1 MDKDYEK
8 RINETKKKIQ
18 ELDSKIAM
26 RHIVSKLK
34 YNNFKKVQ
42 LAVSLSA
49 FALAIG
55 LSDAGMN
62 RLLNQNNE
70 SSVYS
75 TIDEKNNLNNADDE
89 VVVEYVKDSFS
100 KFSDYI
106 SDDMLAN
113 EKIEALNVSYYEP
126 VLTSYSN
133 YKETNKED
141 DYKLFKKSVSNYEDR
156 IMDYNTSLSF
166 DNSIY
171 KYAKYINGK
180 VCIPYKEIIDN
191 STLPEGYEV
200 YDNVVYVPIGSNENN
215 KTFGND

>member
-1 MDKDYEK
+1 MRE
-8 RINETKKKIQ
+8 NVKKYK
-18 ELDSKIAM
+18 
-26 RHIVSKLK
+26 
-34 YNNFKKVQ
+34 NFKKVQ

-62 RLLNQNNE
+62 RLLNQNVE
-70 SSVYS
+70 SSIYN
-75 TIDEKNNLNNADDE
+75 TIDENNSLNDADDE
-89 VVVEYVKDSFS
+89 VIVEYVKDSFS

-106 SDDMLAN
+106 SMDMLAN

-126 VLTSYSN
+126 VLVSYSN
-133 YKETNKED
+133 YKASNKEE
-141 DYKLFKKSVSNYEDR
+141 DYKTFKKDAINYEER
-156 IMDYNTSLSF
+156 IIDYNKSLSF
-166 DNSIY
+166 NNSIY
-171 KYAKYINGK
+171 KYAKSINGK

-200 YDNVVYVPIGSNENN
+200 YNGVVYIPIEKEENI